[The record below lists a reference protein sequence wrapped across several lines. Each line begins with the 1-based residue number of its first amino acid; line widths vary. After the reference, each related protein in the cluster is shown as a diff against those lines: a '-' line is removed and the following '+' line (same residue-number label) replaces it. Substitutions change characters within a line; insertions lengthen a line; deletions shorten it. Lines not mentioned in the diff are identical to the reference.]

1 MGELFCAGIP
11 PNVTV
16 PTDIDTIV
24 QDIADILKRID
35 SSRVPFKSF
44 QPGVGPYGEPQLMK
58 LVANGLNSIPRYEGR
73 AKTMRTPDLLIEKY
87 WALEIKLARP
97 FGDNGKPAENW
108 SVNLLHPYSGNTSLL
123 GDCLKLQAGSRSE
136 RKGVIAVGY
145 EHDPAQVSL
154 EPLWKSFELI
164 ASTVL
169 RIPLGPRVEAI
180 RDGLAHPVHQ
190 RCVVVGW
197 KIG

>member
-58 LVANGLNSIPRYEGR
+58 LVAADCTISWMGR
-73 AKTMRTPDLLIEKY
+73 
-87 WALEIKLARP
+87 
-97 FGDNGKPAENW
+97 
-108 SVNLLHPYSGNTSLL
+108 
-123 GDCLKLQAGSRSE
+123 GSYPSR
-136 RKGVIAVGY
+136 
-145 EHDPAQVSL
+145 
-154 EPLWKSFELI
+154 F
-164 ASTVL
+164 
-169 RIPLGPRVEAI
+169 
-180 RDGLAHPVHQ
+180 
-190 RCVVVGW
+190 
-197 KIG
+197 